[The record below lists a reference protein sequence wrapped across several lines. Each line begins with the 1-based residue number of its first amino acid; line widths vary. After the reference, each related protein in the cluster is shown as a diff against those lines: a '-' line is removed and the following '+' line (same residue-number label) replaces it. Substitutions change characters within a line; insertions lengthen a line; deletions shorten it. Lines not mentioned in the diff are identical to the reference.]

1 MLDRHKAQKRAKG
14 IHKLDE
20 NTKTARQRCHR
31 QKDMKMGMNVIKP
44 VGTRISNRFLW
55 LVGLFMLCA
64 IAGYLAAA
72 IIMSNQARADTPTR
86 QAIKQMIVDHAK
98 THTRIDPALAL
109 AVARIMSNFDADA
122 VGPAQRIGVFQLD
135 PKRLGNSHHKAVLL
149 DPLLNIKIGLNNLE
163 HLIKV
168 NQGDIAMALVA
179 FNDGYAVGA
188 WPNGRIV
195 DYPAGFVANVFAA
208 RAVFEDE
215 LSRTE
220 LSRASYAATRLP
232 LNRFYTRVP
241 SNDIYHIY
249 TTVYDTDLN
258 QPRWR
263 KKIAETRYWLDE
275 ANRIKRAQT
284 W

>member
-1 MLDRHKAQKRAKG
+1 
-14 IHKLDE
+14 
-20 NTKTARQRCHR
+20 
-31 QKDMKMGMNVIKP
+31 MGMNVIKP
-44 VGTRISNRFLW
+44 VGARISNRFLW

-72 IIMSNQARADTPTR
+72 LIMSNQARADTPTR

-122 VGPAQRIGVFQLD
+122 VGPAQRVGVFQID

-149 DPLLNIKIGLNNLE
+149 DPPLNIKIGLNNLE

-215 LSRTE
+215 LSRA
-220 LSRASYAATRLP
+220 RYAATRFP
-232 LNRFYTRVP
+232 QNRFYTRVP
-241 SNDIYHIY
+241 SDDIYHIY

-258 QPRWR
+258 QPRWQ

-275 ANRIKRAQT
+275 ANRVKRAQT